1 MTGLELL
8 LNIVLLVLGF
18 AALIKGADWFVD
30 GSAALARTFRVPGV
44 IIGLTIVAMGTS
56 APELAVSTSAA
67 LQGAN
72 EIALSNVTG
81 SNIFNL
87 LMVLGVC
94 ALIRPIPIERGILKR
109 DFPLSIAAAV
119 AVLAAVGL
127 PMLTGAVKLPVG
139 MAENVGVISR
149 GFGIALLVVF
159 AAYLTLLIILGKKNK
174 TAESDEPPVPVVKSV
189 LLIVFGVACIIIG
202 GQLVV
207 NNAVAIAPSYGMYSV
222 CAGINDVECR
232 QIQLEEDFTL
242 PVDALLDASDSGT
255 KLMFLCSPNNPTG
268 NAFPESGI
276 RRLLDEF
283 KGVLVL
289 DEAYVDFSE
298 QGSMVGLLEE
308 YPNLIILQTLSKA
321 YGMAGLRVGMA
332 LADPAIVSLFDKVRY
347 PYNIGTDTLR
357 LAVGSINPEKVASEI
372 QMIRAQRD
380 MVASRLAGFRCVE
393 KIFPSDAN
401 FLLVKVSDPIA
412 LYSHLLRD
420 GIIVRNRSSVTGCEG
435 CLRLTVG
442 TPEENN
448 KMLRSIGAFE
458 NPGAIDYAPVQE
470 GRRAC
475 RERVTRETKVL
486 VEADLDGNGE
496 SSISTGLRFF
506 DHMLEQIPHHS
517 GISLKII
524 AEGDLDVDEHHTM
537 EDVAITLGETLL
549 EALGDRR
556 GIERYGFALPM
567 DECDAFVTMD
577 LGGRID
583 FKCHIDDVP
592 IYSIGADSGLIA
604 IKSVKQRI

>member
-1 MTGLELL
+1 MELL

-207 NNAVAIAPSYGMYSV
+207 NNAVAIAAFFGMS
-222 CAGINDVECR
+222 
-232 QIQLEEDFTL
+232 
-242 PVDALLDASDSGT
+242 
-255 KLMFLCSPNNPTG
+255 
-268 NAFPESGI
+268 
-276 RRLLDEF
+276 
-283 KGVLVL
+283 
-289 DEAYVDFSE
+289 
-298 QGSMVGLLEE
+298 
-308 YPNLIILQTLSKA
+308 QTLI
-321 YGMAGLRVGMA
+321 GLTVVA
-332 LADPAIVSLFDKVRY
+332 LGTSLPELVTSIVASRKGE
-347 PYNIGTDTLR
+347 NA
-357 LAVGSINPEKVASEI
+357 LAVGNVVGSN
-372 QMIRAQRD
+372 
-380 MVASRLAGFRCVE
+380 LF
-393 KIFPSDAN
+393 N
-401 FLLVKVSDPIA
+401 LLLILGVSATIHPIA
-412 LYSHLLRD
+412 VNFASVLDLGILIVVSVITLLFCLTKRISRIEGAVMVLLYAST
-420 GIIVRNRSSVTGCEG
+420 IAFAI
-435 CLRLTVG
+435 LRLR
-442 TPEENN
+442 
-448 KMLRSIGAFE
+448 L
-458 NPGAIDYAPVQE
+458 
-470 GRRAC
+470 
-475 RERVTRETKVL
+475 
-486 VEADLDGNGE
+486 
-496 SSISTGLRFF
+496 
-506 DHMLEQIPHHS
+506 
-517 GISLKII
+517 
-524 AEGDLDVDEHHTM
+524 
-537 EDVAITLGETLL
+537 
-549 EALGDRR
+549 
-556 GIERYGFALPM
+556 
-567 DECDAFVTMD
+567 
-577 LGGRID
+577 
-583 FKCHIDDVP
+583 
-592 IYSIGADSGLIA
+592 
-604 IKSVKQRI
+604 

>member
-1 MTGLELL
+1 MELL

-174 TAESDEPPVPVVKSV
+174 TAESDEPPVPVIKSV

-207 NNAVAIAPSYGMYSV
+207 NNAVAIAAFFGMS
-222 CAGINDVECR
+222 
-232 QIQLEEDFTL
+232 
-242 PVDALLDASDSGT
+242 
-255 KLMFLCSPNNPTG
+255 
-268 NAFPESGI
+268 
-276 RRLLDEF
+276 
-283 KGVLVL
+283 
-289 DEAYVDFSE
+289 
-298 QGSMVGLLEE
+298 
-308 YPNLIILQTLSKA
+308 QTLI
-321 YGMAGLRVGMA
+321 GLTVVA
-332 LADPAIVSLFDKVRY
+332 LGTSLPELVTSIVASRKGE
-347 PYNIGTDTLR
+347 NA
-357 LAVGSINPEKVASEI
+357 LAVGNVVGSN
-372 QMIRAQRD
+372 
-380 MVASRLAGFRCVE
+380 LF
-393 KIFPSDAN
+393 N
-401 FLLVKVSDPIA
+401 LLLILGVSATIHPIA
-412 LYSHLLRD
+412 VNLASVLDLGILIVVSVITLLFCLTKRISRVEGAVMVLLYAST
-420 GIIVRNRSSVTGCEG
+420 IAFAI
-435 CLRLTVG
+435 LRLR
-442 TPEENN
+442 
-448 KMLRSIGAFE
+448 L
-458 NPGAIDYAPVQE
+458 
-470 GRRAC
+470 
-475 RERVTRETKVL
+475 
-486 VEADLDGNGE
+486 
-496 SSISTGLRFF
+496 
-506 DHMLEQIPHHS
+506 
-517 GISLKII
+517 
-524 AEGDLDVDEHHTM
+524 
-537 EDVAITLGETLL
+537 
-549 EALGDRR
+549 
-556 GIERYGFALPM
+556 
-567 DECDAFVTMD
+567 
-577 LGGRID
+577 
-583 FKCHIDDVP
+583 
-592 IYSIGADSGLIA
+592 
-604 IKSVKQRI
+604 

>member
-119 AVLAAVGL
+119 VVLAAVGL

-174 TAESDEPPVPVVKSV
+174 TAESDEPPVPVIKSV

-207 NNAVAIAPSYGMYSV
+207 NNAVAIAAFFGMS
-222 CAGINDVECR
+222 
-232 QIQLEEDFTL
+232 
-242 PVDALLDASDSGT
+242 
-255 KLMFLCSPNNPTG
+255 
-268 NAFPESGI
+268 
-276 RRLLDEF
+276 
-283 KGVLVL
+283 
-289 DEAYVDFSE
+289 
-298 QGSMVGLLEE
+298 
-308 YPNLIILQTLSKA
+308 QTLI
-321 YGMAGLRVGMA
+321 GLTVVA
-332 LADPAIVSLFDKVRY
+332 LGTSLPELVTSIVASRKGE
-347 PYNIGTDTLR
+347 NA
-357 LAVGSINPEKVASEI
+357 LAVGNVVGSN
-372 QMIRAQRD
+372 
-380 MVASRLAGFRCVE
+380 LF
-393 KIFPSDAN
+393 N
-401 FLLVKVSDPIA
+401 LLLILGVSATIHPIA
-412 LYSHLLRD
+412 VNLASVLDLGILIVVSVITLLFCLTKRISRVEGAVMVLLYAST
-420 GIIVRNRSSVTGCEG
+420 IAFAI
-435 CLRLTVG
+435 LRLR
-442 TPEENN
+442 
-448 KMLRSIGAFE
+448 L
-458 NPGAIDYAPVQE
+458 
-470 GRRAC
+470 
-475 RERVTRETKVL
+475 
-486 VEADLDGNGE
+486 
-496 SSISTGLRFF
+496 
-506 DHMLEQIPHHS
+506 
-517 GISLKII
+517 
-524 AEGDLDVDEHHTM
+524 
-537 EDVAITLGETLL
+537 
-549 EALGDRR
+549 
-556 GIERYGFALPM
+556 
-567 DECDAFVTMD
+567 
-577 LGGRID
+577 
-583 FKCHIDDVP
+583 
-592 IYSIGADSGLIA
+592 
-604 IKSVKQRI
+604 

>member
-1 MTGLELL
+1 MELL

-174 TAESDEPPVPVVKSV
+174 TAESDEPPVPVIKSV

-207 NNAVAIAPSYGMYSV
+207 NNAVAIAAFFGMS
-222 CAGINDVECR
+222 
-232 QIQLEEDFTL
+232 
-242 PVDALLDASDSGT
+242 
-255 KLMFLCSPNNPTG
+255 
-268 NAFPESGI
+268 
-276 RRLLDEF
+276 
-283 KGVLVL
+283 
-289 DEAYVDFSE
+289 
-298 QGSMVGLLEE
+298 
-308 YPNLIILQTLSKA
+308 QTLI
-321 YGMAGLRVGMA
+321 GLTVVA
-332 LADPAIVSLFDKVRY
+332 LGTSLPELVTSIVASRKGE
-347 PYNIGTDTLR
+347 NA
-357 LAVGSINPEKVASEI
+357 LAVGNVVGSN
-372 QMIRAQRD
+372 
-380 MVASRLAGFRCVE
+380 LF
-393 KIFPSDAN
+393 N
-401 FLLVKVSDPIA
+401 LLLILGVSATIHPIA
-412 LYSHLLRD
+412 VNLASVLDLGILIVVSVITLLFCLTKRISRIEGAVMVLLYAST
-420 GIIVRNRSSVTGCEG
+420 IAFAI
-435 CLRLTVG
+435 LRLR
-442 TPEENN
+442 
-448 KMLRSIGAFE
+448 L
-458 NPGAIDYAPVQE
+458 
-470 GRRAC
+470 
-475 RERVTRETKVL
+475 
-486 VEADLDGNGE
+486 
-496 SSISTGLRFF
+496 
-506 DHMLEQIPHHS
+506 
-517 GISLKII
+517 
-524 AEGDLDVDEHHTM
+524 
-537 EDVAITLGETLL
+537 
-549 EALGDRR
+549 
-556 GIERYGFALPM
+556 
-567 DECDAFVTMD
+567 
-577 LGGRID
+577 
-583 FKCHIDDVP
+583 
-592 IYSIGADSGLIA
+592 
-604 IKSVKQRI
+604 

>member
-1 MTGLELL
+1 MELL

-174 TAESDEPPVPVVKSV
+174 TAESDEPPVPVIKSV

-207 NNAVAIAPSYGMYSV
+207 NNAVAIAAFFGMS
-222 CAGINDVECR
+222 
-232 QIQLEEDFTL
+232 
-242 PVDALLDASDSGT
+242 
-255 KLMFLCSPNNPTG
+255 
-268 NAFPESGI
+268 
-276 RRLLDEF
+276 
-283 KGVLVL
+283 
-289 DEAYVDFSE
+289 
-298 QGSMVGLLEE
+298 
-308 YPNLIILQTLSKA
+308 QTLI
-321 YGMAGLRVGMA
+321 GLTVVA
-332 LADPAIVSLFDKVRY
+332 LGTSLPELVTSIVASRKGE
-347 PYNIGTDTLR
+347 NA
-357 LAVGSINPEKVASEI
+357 LAVGNVVGSN
-372 QMIRAQRD
+372 
-380 MVASRLAGFRCVE
+380 LF
-393 KIFPSDAN
+393 N
-401 FLLVKVSDPIA
+401 LLLILGVSATIHPIA
-412 LYSHLLRD
+412 VNFASVLDLGILIVVSVITLLFCLTKRISRIEGAVMVLLYAST
-420 GIIVRNRSSVTGCEG
+420 IAFAI
-435 CLRLTVG
+435 LRLR
-442 TPEENN
+442 
-448 KMLRSIGAFE
+448 L
-458 NPGAIDYAPVQE
+458 
-470 GRRAC
+470 
-475 RERVTRETKVL
+475 
-486 VEADLDGNGE
+486 
-496 SSISTGLRFF
+496 
-506 DHMLEQIPHHS
+506 
-517 GISLKII
+517 
-524 AEGDLDVDEHHTM
+524 
-537 EDVAITLGETLL
+537 
-549 EALGDRR
+549 
-556 GIERYGFALPM
+556 
-567 DECDAFVTMD
+567 
-577 LGGRID
+577 
-583 FKCHIDDVP
+583 
-592 IYSIGADSGLIA
+592 
-604 IKSVKQRI
+604 

>member
-1 MTGLELL
+1 MELL

-207 NNAVAIAPSYGMYSV
+207 NNAVAIAAFFGMS
-222 CAGINDVECR
+222 
-232 QIQLEEDFTL
+232 
-242 PVDALLDASDSGT
+242 
-255 KLMFLCSPNNPTG
+255 
-268 NAFPESGI
+268 
-276 RRLLDEF
+276 
-283 KGVLVL
+283 
-289 DEAYVDFSE
+289 
-298 QGSMVGLLEE
+298 
-308 YPNLIILQTLSKA
+308 QTLI
-321 YGMAGLRVGMA
+321 GLTVVA
-332 LADPAIVSLFDKVRY
+332 LGTSLPELVTSIVASRKGE
-347 PYNIGTDTLR
+347 NA
-357 LAVGSINPEKVASEI
+357 LAVGNVVGSN
-372 QMIRAQRD
+372 
-380 MVASRLAGFRCVE
+380 LF
-393 KIFPSDAN
+393 N
-401 FLLVKVSDPIA
+401 LLLILGVSATIHPIA
-412 LYSHLLRD
+412 VNLASVLDLGILIVVSVITLLFCLTKRISRVEGAVMVLLYAST
-420 GIIVRNRSSVTGCEG
+420 IAFAI
-435 CLRLTVG
+435 LRLR
-442 TPEENN
+442 
-448 KMLRSIGAFE
+448 L
-458 NPGAIDYAPVQE
+458 
-470 GRRAC
+470 
-475 RERVTRETKVL
+475 
-486 VEADLDGNGE
+486 
-496 SSISTGLRFF
+496 
-506 DHMLEQIPHHS
+506 
-517 GISLKII
+517 
-524 AEGDLDVDEHHTM
+524 
-537 EDVAITLGETLL
+537 
-549 EALGDRR
+549 
-556 GIERYGFALPM
+556 
-567 DECDAFVTMD
+567 
-577 LGGRID
+577 
-583 FKCHIDDVP
+583 
-592 IYSIGADSGLIA
+592 
-604 IKSVKQRI
+604 